1 MNNEACLDALDDAQL
16 DHLPFGVIRLGPTGR
31 VERYNRT
38 EAERAGMQKWRVLG
52 RDFYREVVGAEGAA
66 LAAEVAALPIGVK
79 ARVQHRL
86 QRYRHSGNTEEVTI
100 EVARTREGGAYLCI
114 APDAVAKAS

>member
-1 MNNEACLDALDDAQL
+1 MKDEACLDALDDTAL

-38 EAERAGMQKWRVLG
+38 EAERAGMQRWRVIG
-52 RDFYREVVGAEGAA
+52 RDFYREVVGVEGAA
-66 LAAEVAALPIGVK
+66 LAAEVAAVQIGQSV
-79 ARVQHRL
+79 RVHHRL
-86 QRYRHSGNTEEVTI
+86 RRYRKTEEVTI

-114 APDAVAKAS
+114 VADVKAS